1 MPQCDVKT
9 RPLPATFAWIVLFI
23 STALFFIFPCW
34 NYYVSRWGLWVPILQ
49 GVITFFV
56 VINFSLATFM
66 DPGVI
71 PKDRED
77 DFRAP
82 LYKSVEINGITVRMK
97 WCVTCKFYRPPRCSH
112 CSVCNHCIETFDH
125 HCPWVNNCIGRRN
138 YRYFFFFLVSLSF
151 HMLSIFGLCLYY
163 LLEHKEQLSE
173 VNTIVALI
181 LMGVVML
188 LIIPIFGLTGF
199 HVVLV
204 SRGRTTNEQKGDFW
218 GLICGGH
225 WRYPGY
231 VTGKFNGGYNPFS
244 RGCLRNC
251 CHTQFGPQYPRYCK
265 EPSLLKPDKYSGKRR
280 GACAS
285 EISTIGSEN
294 QVKTYMDSSN
304 GVRNASSNAY
314 NKLSPGRDGSDTD
327 MEPTASQSADCE
339 PTPPL
344 QRHGSKSNFFL
355 PPVENNESP
364 RHPPPSQLRH
374 PIHYPRGSPHPRPR
388 GMNGSRSHTPD
399 PLSPETSGSPATVP
413 QRQGGA
419 SPTMQQ
425 RIKAIGV
432 PTPLAISSPI
442 RRSNPGTPTQVR
454 RPDFIGVN
462 EAPTYY
468 DVQQGN
474 TGVGVPG
481 SVITG
486 YSPQRRFLSES
497 ELVRQG
503 TDHPYS
509 RTNNTVDN
517 IRELA
522 GSPQR
527 GVYMWKDN
535 SPGSYPGPPPGGAV
549 SSTAHQSPS
558 HRPPP
563 YDYYRSNPT
572 SPTQQSQYTTNA
584 PRAAYH
590 PALRGGVPVFPP
602 HQPHQSPQVKRKAT
616 TMATPTTPTSGDAR
630 RRPMSFVRALEMTDS
645 MEMVS
650 APNDPRSQR
659 PTTPTPDRASVYDMN
674 YEISV

>member
-1 MPQCDVKT
+1 MPKCDVKT
-9 RPLPATFAWIVLFI
+9 RFLPATFAWTVLLG
-23 STALFFIFPCW
+23 STTLFFCFPCQ
-34 NYYVSRWGLWVPILQ
+34 YYVFRWGTWVPALQ

-56 VINFSLATFM
+56 LANFTLATFM
-66 DPGVI
+66 DPGFI
-71 PKDRED
+71 PKAPPDEDRED
-77 DFRAP
+77 DYRAP
-82 LYKSVEINGITVRMK
+82 LYKNVEINGITVRMK

-138 YRYFFFFLVSLSF
+138 YRFFFFFLLSLSF
-151 HMLSIFGLCLYY
+151 HMLSIFGLCLYFV
-163 LLEHKEQLSE
+163 LQHKQQLGE
-173 VNTIVALI
+173 VDTIVALVLI
-181 LMGVVML
+181 GVVVFL
-188 LIIPIFGLTGF
+188 FIPILGLTGF
-199 HVVLV
+199 HIVLV
-204 SRGRTTNEQKGDFW
+204 SRGRTTNEQ
-218 GLICGGH
+218 
-225 WRYPGY
+225 
-231 VTGKFNGGYNPFS
+231 VTGKFNGAYNPFS
-244 RGCLRNC
+244 RGCLHNC
-251 CHTQFGPQYPRYCK
+251 CYTHFGPQYP
-265 EPSLLKPDKYSGKRR
+265 SLIKPEKYSGKRR
-280 GACAS
+280 GACTS

-344 QRHGSKSNFFL
+344 QRHGSKSNLFL
-355 PPVENNESP
+355 PPMENNDSP
-364 RHPPPSQLRH
+364 RHPPPTQYCQS
-374 PIHYPRGSPHPRPR
+374 IHYPRGSPHPRPR

-399 PLSPETSGSPATVP
+399 PLSPEATGSPATMG
-413 QRQGGA
+413 QRGQGSA

-432 PTPLAISSPI
+432 PTPLTISSPI

-454 RPDFIGVN
+454 RPDFIGVT

-468 DVQQGN
+468 EVQQTN
-474 TGVGVPG
+474 NSMMNVPPG
-481 SVITG
+481 MVPG

-503 TDHPYS
+503 TEHPYS

-522 GSPQR
+522 RSPQR

-535 SPGSYPGPPPGGAV
+535 SPGSYPPPVPGGQM
-549 SSTAHQSPS
+549 HQSPS
-558 HRPPP
+558 QRPPP

-572 SPTQQSQYTTNA
+572 SPTQQTYNA
-584 PRAAYH
+584 PRPYH

-602 HQPHQSPQVKRKAT
+602 HHQSPQGKRKAS
-616 TMATPTTPTSGDAR
+616 MATPTTPTSGDNR

-650 APNDPRSQR
+650 APSDNRNQR

>member
-1 MPQCDVKT
+1 MPKCDVKT
-9 RPLPATFAWIVLFI
+9 RPLPATFAWIVLLI

-71 PKDRED
+71 PKAPPDEDRED

-138 YRYFFFFLVSLSF
+138 YRYFFFFLLSLSF

-188 LIIPIFGLTGF
+188 LFIPIFGLTGF

-251 CHTQFGPQYPRYCK
+251 CHTQFGPQY
-265 EPSLLKPDKYSGKRR
+265 PSLLKPDKYSGKRR

-425 RIKAIGV
+425 RIKTIGV

-462 EAPTYY
+462 ETPTYY

-474 TGVGVPG
+474 TGVGVPS

-650 APNDPRSQR
+650 VPNDSRSQR

>member
-1 MPQCDVKT
+1 MPKCDVKT
-9 RPLPATFAWIVLFI
+9 RYLPATFAWMVLLVT
-23 STALFFIFPCW
+23 TALFFIFPCS
-34 NYYVSRWGLWVPILQ
+34 NYYVYQWGLWVPALQ

-71 PKDRED
+71 PKAPPDEDRED

-138 YRYFFFFLVSLSF
+138 YRYFFFFLLSLSI
-151 HMLSIFGLCLYY
+151 HMISIFGLCLYY
-163 LLEHKEQLSE
+163 LLQHKEQLSE
-173 VNTIVALI
+173 VNTIVALV

-188 LIIPIFGLTGF
+188 LFIPIIGLTGF

-204 SRGRTTNEQKGDFW
+204 SRGRTTNEQ
-218 GLICGGH
+218 
-225 WRYPGY
+225 

-251 CHTQFGPQYPRYCK
+251 CYTQFGPQYPRYCK

-364 RHPPPSQLRH
+364 RHPPPLQHRH
-374 PIHYPRGSPHPRPR
+374 PIHYPKGSPHPRPR

-454 RPDFIGVN
+454 RPDFIGVI
-462 EAPTYY
+462 ETPTYY

-474 TGVGVPG
+474 NMGVGVPG

-549 SSTAHQSPS
+549 SGVPHQSPS

-572 SPTQQSQYTTNA
+572 SPTQQSQYATNA
-584 PRAAYH
+584 PKAAYH

-650 APNDPRSQR
+650 APNDSRSQR